1 MKKLM
6 LLVVL
11 AGVAW
16 VVWGKLQSGGGTT
29 EVAP

>member
-11 AGVAW
+11 AALAWVAW
-16 VVWGKLQSGGGTT
+16 EKLQSEGGTT